1 MSHLQNE
8 WRWVIAL
15 ALFFLERDLILETMF
30 ALIEIVIRLTR
41 QSLDCQVS
49 HVSRLAT
56 SVGWLGQQVG

>member
-30 ALIEIVIRLTR
+30 ALIEIVIRLT
-41 QSLDCQVS
+41 
-49 HVSRLAT
+49 A
-56 SVGWLGQQVG
+56 